1 LNGLDVVWAGPDVLG
16 PRVTA
21 VTPAGDVLGMAD
33 RVTLTFNE
41 PIQDGSFTL
50 ADVAAF
56 TGPTGSLTAT
66 AVNKLSDTR
75 YEVVFPAQT
84 REGNYSLTV
93 GPDIRD
99 RAGNPMD
106 QDGDG
111 INGEPT
117 QDQFTDFF
125 RIASA
130 VRFDFGTAT
139 SPVAA
144 GYRQVT
150 PASAYTT
157 GSGLGGAPAPGLHA

>member
-1 LNGLDVVWAGPDVLG
+1 GTLPLAAGAALTGRTVP
-16 PRVTA
+16 P
-21 VTPAGDVLGMAD
+21 PA
-33 RVTLTFNE
+33 
-41 PIQDGSFTL
+41 P
-50 ADVAAF
+50 
-56 TGPTGSLTAT
+56 

-84 REGNYSLTV
+84 TAGNYSLTV

-144 GYRQVT
+144 GYRQGT
-150 PASAYTT
+150 PASAYPT